1 MGLRVR
7 LSTYGAQEMRV
18 LLERKNGKMVPPLRH
33 SMTKWEP
40 QKVRFLL
47 NSTLSV
53 HLEEKKNP
61 CEARACKGDPVAG
74 KGLEPLTFGL

>member
-1 MGLRVR
+1 MI
-7 LSTYGAQEMRV
+7 
-18 LLERKNGKMVPPLRH
+18 
-33 SMTKWEP
+33 KWEP